1 MIKESIIFVIIANIF
16 KTYSYNINDYMNQI
30 ISVNREI
37 YIPSFDENKD
47 EYYDKSPYK
56 PYERNCIQYE
66 CRCKAGSI
74 FMGNV
79 MYKQH
84 IKSKTHKDFIKNYK
98 KYYAE
103 VDRAKETIKRL
114 RIENEFLTRQNIQY
128 QKKIMEL
135 EDEEEFHDFD

>member
-1 MIKESIIFVIIANIF
+1 MS
-16 KTYSYNINDYMNQI
+16 QI
-30 ISVNREI
+30 ILVNKEI
-37 YIPSFDENKD
+37 YIPEFNENLD

-79 MYKQH
+79 MFKQH
-84 IKSKTHKDFIKNYK
+84 IKSKTHKDFIQNYK

-103 VDRAKETIKRL
+103 VDQAKETIKEL
-114 RIENEFLTRQNIQY
+114 SIENEFLTRKNIQY
-128 QKKIMEL
+128 QKRISEL
-135 EDEEEFHDFD
+135 EENMDEEFHDCSN

>member
-1 MIKESIIFVIIANIF
+1 
-16 KTYSYNINDYMNQI
+16 MNQLTT
-30 ISVNREI
+30 VNKEI
-37 YIPSFDENKD
+37 YIPLFNEDLD

-56 PYERNCIQYE
+56 PYERNCTQYE

-79 MYKQH
+79 MFKQH

-103 VDRAKETIKRL
+103 VDAAKETIKEL
-114 RIENEFLTRQNIQY
+114 RIENEFLTRQNIQC
-128 QKKIMEL
+128 QQRISEL
-135 EDEEEFHDFD
+135 EENINEEFHDCSN